1 MRKITITEDNFE
13 KVLTKLQNICNKYKM
28 VEFERVYSSDLTEI
42 KRKSNPIEFERV
54 ISKEWIDEDG
64 KYKYKTKKKLFIN
77 SNFIKV
83 SKHRFR
89 EAFEKD
95 LNSYDAK
102 MYLAL
107 KSLIHINF
115 GPLLVQVLHAGDKIQ
130 FLPFKGFIIWSDD
143 AVVAADIYPT
153 TVNKYIYFPDFRRK
167 IKDLDQENEKRRKE
181 WEEAMK

>member
-13 KVLTKLQNICNKYKM
+13 TVLTKLQNICNKHKM
-28 VEFERVYSSDLTEI
+28 LEFERVYSSDLTEI
-42 KRKSNPIEFERV
+42 KRKSNPIGFERV
-54 ISKEWIDEDG
+54 ISKGWIDEDG

-77 SNFIKV
+77 GNFIKV

-95 LNSYDAK
+95 PNSYDAK
-102 MYLAL
+102 MYLES
-107 KSLIHINF
+107 KSLIHIDF
-115 GPLLVQVLHAGDKIQ
+115 GPLSALVLHAGDKIQ

-143 AVVAADIYPT
+143 AVANLDPT
-153 TVNKYIYFPDFRRK
+153 TVYKYIYFPDFRRK
-167 IKDLDQENEKRRKE
+167 IKDLDQENEKRREE